1 MNFRR
6 LFPLLLLGCFFA
18 VSAVAGSFNYAN
30 CWQRITNFETKGLPQ
45 SALRAVDSLMQVARA
60 EKESPQLLKGWL
72 YRIHFLMVKDQDAF
86 FSEIDAMEKYTRKTD
101 DSVEKAVLH
110 SLLAKLYEQYF
121 LQNSYTISQRT
132 NLSVEKPADIKEW
145 SANVFAD
152 TIAMHVKASLF
163 DAALLQRTDA
173 LRYEAVMA
181 PGKDSRVLQPSLYD
195 FLCAQA
201 IETLSDFSANQKIDN
216 KPFNNSALFDKAEFF
231 VRQTGTDPSSKAEI
245 VRIYRQWISFRLGDK
260 KREAL
265 VNVDLARLNYF
276 NRHADIASKQEL
288 YLKALQQLRQDN
300 ASTES
305 EVNVIAAQAN
315 YYLENDAY
323 DVQRPDETAQFLD
336 YKKRAFDLCEQ
347 GIRQFPNYKRID
359 VLKSIRSQIT
369 ERTVETNN
377 SEVTAADTPLKISL
391 STANIAQLEVKI
403 YRVDA
408 NAADYYKSQR
418 VAYKNQL
425 DKGAVL
431 METRK
436 VKLNPLTFFRATDT
450 TLIIP
455 KLPYGHYEYVIS
467 EPGNTNADKQ
477 VCGRFSVS
485 DLVYFTRT
493 RENGKIDLYVVNR
506 VSGYPQSGVTIRT
519 YKQSGYGENISLT
532 QTGTYV
538 SDSNGY
544 CQLSKKE
551 QSGVFIAISKEGDTS
566 FPVSSVSSYFYE
578 GTRDAQ
584 VVPQVS
590 LFTDRAIYRPGQTVY
605 YKGIAWLATKDSS
618 RTVPDREY
626 TVALH
631 DVSGQEVGKQTVKA
645 NPFGSFSGSFVLPK
659 GRLNGNYSLNAGNG
673 GFASFLVEEY
683 KRPTFEIKFD
693 TIRGTPAFGDS
704 VMIRGAVR
712 SYAGFPLD
720 NAKVNYRVIR
730 RCHWLMRWFSTP
742 DREIV
747 NGQIKT
753 DGKGNF
759 HLSFVPQKEGQMA
772 LRGEQFYTYSVMA
785 EVTDASGE
793 TQKNEM
799 SFSVGDKSI
808 YLMPD
813 MPEVIDKNEPFQ
825 LKIAALNLNGAVV
838 KTNIKYTLSLL
849 KPETEFVENVK
860 KENLSCVDK
869 ELLSGTVDTGKGE
882 KVVVS
887 NSGGWSSGKYLL
899 SLSAK
904 DEQGRTVTLQ
914 KSVVLYSPNDRKL
927 PVRSYCW
934 TNEIKTSCLPGES
947 ADILFGTSAANVNV
961 LYELID
967 GTKLLESKWITFN
980 DEMRH
985 LSIPFKKEWGQEV
998 SLRLTFVKDQQYFSR
1013 VIKIE
1018 RKTGVKKLTPKFSVF
1033 RDKLLPG
1040 QNEEWRITIPE
1051 LQSAQKQAECMVT
1064 MFDASLNAF
1073 APHNWYFNPV
1083 YAGYVNQLPYWNA
1096 TLGRMDSHNAA
1107 YLVGKAYSVADYRF
1121 DDFDPILNSLFDGF
1135 RGGRPMKNGRRM
1147 EKVNFTASPVM
1158 LNAPMAVGGLGKRTA
1173 LMESETRHSDI
1184 VGSVTV
1190 GYGTISQK
1198 AIIPRQNFAETAFFY
1213 PQLRTDEKGEVAFSF
1228 VVPESTTRWSVKGL
1242 AHTQD
1247 LFLGQWSAE
1256 AITQKPFMVQP
1267 NIPRFVRQ
1275 NDTLVVTTKLV
1286 NLSGKNQRG
1295 QAHLELLDAE
1305 TNRPLKIAAADK
1317 NFVLTQDSTGVMMWK
1332 VHGFSDVQMLICKI
1346 TASTGEFSD
1355 GEQHYLPVLPDKL
1368 RVTETLPVRVRGN
1381 QSKQYVFERLQS
1393 EYSKVDTKNL
1403 IVEMTT
1409 NPAWYAVQALPALS
1423 MPDNDCAVNWFAAY
1437 YANTLASVIVRSNPK
1452 IADSYRQ
1459 WQESGN
1465 ALKSNLEKNEE
1476 VKNLLL
1482 TETPWALEAQKESD
1496 QKQRIAQLFD
1506 TNRQLEMRR
1515 QAMERLQALQL
1526 ENGAFSWFKGMP
1538 EDRFVSQY
1546 ILVGLSRLKQLGADA
1561 YTPQEANMIKRG
1573 VAYADACMARD
1584 FDLLKR
1590 ENKEW
1595 KATKSLP
1602 PAQIYY
1608 FYMRSFFDTVPV
1620 EKNAVEAVGFY
1631 QKLLAKDWINCTL
1644 FGRALIAVTAQRN
1657 GDKPLAAAIVKSLLE
1672 NATSSEEKGMFWA
1685 NNKGGRWWHES
1696 NIATQTAILEAVSE
1710 ITKNGQQTDDMKLWL
1725 LSQKQTERW
1734 SSPIATAD
1742 AVYAL
1747 LMKGSDWL
1755 SGGNDVQIKLGK
1767 QLVKRE
1773 KSEAGTGYFKTIFG
1787 KDEVK
1792 PEMAEVSVRNNESH
1806 PAWGAIYWQYE
1817 APLDQITAQKGVQL
1831 SIGKKLYIERSSATG
1846 QILEPLTDATRLKA
1860 GDKLT
1865 VRLVVSSDRDMEYVA
1880 LTDQR
1885 AACLEPVEPLSG
1897 CRWKERLCYYQNT
1910 KDASTQ
1916 FSFSYLP
1923 KGTYVF
1929 EYSAWVT
1936 RLGTYNNGVAT
1947 IQCQYAPEFTAHS
1960 AALKLNVEN

>member
-6 LFPLLLLGCFFA
+6 LFPSFLLGYFLV
-18 VSAVAGSFNYAN
+18 VSAAAGSFNYAN
-30 CWQRITNFETKGLPQ
+30 CWQHITNFESKGLPQ
-45 SALRAVDSLMQVARA
+45 SALQAVDSLMKVARA

-72 YRIHFLMVKDQDAF
+72 YRIHFLMEKDQDAF
-86 FSEIDAMEKYTRKTD
+86 SSELGAMETYTRTTD
-101 DSVEKAVLH
+101 DPAEKAMLH

-121 LQNSYTISQRT
+121 LQNSYAISQRT
-132 NLSVEKPADIKEW
+132 NLSFEKPTDIKEW
-145 SANVFAD
+145 SMNVFAD
-152 TIAMHVKASLF
+152 TIAMHVKASLH

-181 PGKDSRVLQPSLYD
+181 PGKDSRVLQPTLYD

-201 IETLSDFSANQKIDN
+201 IETLSGFSANQKIDN
-216 KPFNNSALFDKAEFF
+216 KPFNNSALFDKAELF
-231 VRQTGTDPSSKAEI
+231 VRQTEADPSVKSEI
-245 VRIYRQWISFRLGDK
+245 VRIYRQWLAFRLGDK

-276 NRHADIASKQEL
+276 SKHADIASKQEL
-288 YLKALQQLRQDN
+288 YLKALLQLRLEN
-300 ASTES
+300 AATGN
-305 EVNVIAAQAN
+305 EVEVIAALAN

-323 DVQRPDETAQFLD
+323 DAQRLDETAQFLD

-347 GIRQFPNYKRID
+347 GIRQYPNYKRID
-359 VLKSIRSQIT
+359 VLKSIRRQIA
-369 ERTVETNN
+369 ERIVEANN
-377 SEVTAADTPLKISL
+377 PEVTSADTPLKISL
-391 STANIAQLEVKI
+391 STANIVQLEIKV
-403 YRVDA
+403 YRVND

-425 DKGAVL
+425 TKGAVL

-436 VKLNPLTFFRATDT
+436 VKLNPSAFFRATDT
-450 TLIIP
+450 TLVIP
-455 KLPYGHYEYVIS
+455 KLPYGHYEYVVS
-467 EPGNTNADKQ
+467 EPENTNADKQ

-485 DLVYFTRT
+485 DLAFFTRT
-493 RENGKIDLYVVNR
+493 RGNGKIDLYVVNR
-506 VSGYPQSGVTIRT
+506 VSGYPQSGVAIHT
-519 YKQSGYGENISLT
+519 YKQTGYGENLSLT
-532 QTGTYV
+532 QTGAYV

-544 CQLSKKE
+544 CQLSEKE
-551 QSGVFIAISKEGDTS
+551 QSGIFIAVSKGADTS

-578 GTRDAQ
+578 GPRDAQ
-584 VVPQVS
+584 VIPQVS

-618 RTVPDREY
+618 RTVSDGAY
-626 TVALH
+626 TVMLQ
-631 DVSGQEVGKQTVKA
+631 DVSGQEVGKQTVKT

-659 GRLNGNYSLNAGNG
+659 GRLNGNYSLHAGNG

-683 KRPTFEIKFD
+683 KRPTFEITFD

-704 VMIRGAVR
+704 VTIHGAVR

-720 NAKVNYRVIR
+720 NATVNYRVIR
-730 RCHWLMRWFSTP
+730 RYHWLMRWLRTP

-747 NGQIKT
+747 NGQIKS

-759 HLSFVPQKEGQMA
+759 QLSFVPQKEDA
-772 LRGEQFYTYSVMA
+772 TLIRGEQFYTYSVMA
-785 EVTDASGE
+785 EVTDGSGE

-799 SFSVGDKSI
+799 SFSVGEKSV
-808 YLMPD
+808 YLTAD
-813 MPEVIDKNEPFQ
+813 IPEIIDKNEPFQ
-825 LKIAALNLNGAVV
+825 LKIAALNLNGATV
-838 KTNIKYTLSLL
+838 KTNIKYTLSRL
-849 KPETEFVENVK
+849 KTETEFTENIR
-860 KENLSCVDK
+860 KENLSDVDK
-869 ELLSGTVDTGKGE
+869 EILSGTVDTGQGE
-882 KVVVS
+882 NIRVS
-887 NSGGWSSGKYLL
+887 NSGNWSSGKYLL

-947 ADILFGTSAANVNV
+947 ADILFGTSAADVKV

-967 GTKLLESKWITFN
+967 GTKLLESKWMTFD
-980 DEMRH
+980 DEMHH
-985 LSIPFKKEWGQEV
+985 LNIPFNKEWGQEV
-998 SLRLTFVKDQQYFSR
+998 SLRLTFVKDQKYFSR

-1018 RKTGVKKLTPKFSVF
+1018 RKAAEKKLTPRFSVF

-1040 QNEEWRITIPE
+1040 QKEEWRITIPE

-1073 APHNWYFNPV
+1073 TPHNWYFNPV
-1083 YAGYVNQLPYWNA
+1083 YAGYENQLPYWNT
-1096 TLGRMDSHNAA
+1096 TLGRMDSRNAA
-1107 YLVGKAYSVADYRF
+1107 YMVGKEYSVADYRF
-1121 DDFDPILNSLFDGF
+1121 DNFDPILTGLFDGF

-1147 EKVNFTASPVM
+1147 EKINFVVSKVT
-1158 LNAPMAVGGLGKRTA
+1158 LDAPMAAGGLGKRTA
-1173 LMESETRHSDI
+1173 LMESETVQSDI
-1184 VGSVTV
+1184 AGIVAV

-1242 AHTQD
+1242 AHTPD
-1247 LFLGQWSAE
+1247 LLLGQWSAE
-1256 AITQKPFMVQP
+1256 AVTQKPFMVQP
-1267 NIPRFVRQ
+1267 NIPRFIRQ

-1305 TNRPLKIAAADK
+1305 TNQPLKIAAADK
-1317 NFVLTQDSTGVMMWK
+1317 NFALTQDSTGVMVWK
-1332 VHGFSDVQMLICKI
+1332 VNGFSDVQMLICKI

-1355 GEQHYLPVLPDKL
+1355 GEQHYIPVLSDKL
-1368 RVTETLPVRVRGN
+1368 RVTETLPIRVRGN

-1393 EYSKVDTKNL
+1393 EYSKADTKNL

-1423 MPDNDCAVNWFAAY
+1423 LPDNDCAVNWFASY
-1437 YANTLASVIVRSNPK
+1437 YANTLASVIVRANPK

-1459 WQESGN
+1459 WQQSGN

-1482 TETPWALEAQKESD
+1482 TETPWVPEAQKESD

-1506 TNRQLEMRR
+1506 TNRQLDMRR

-1538 EDRFVSQY
+1538 EDRFISQY

-1561 YTPQEANMIKRG
+1561 YTPEESNMIKKG
-1573 VAYADACMARD
+1573 VAYADDCMARD
-1584 FDLLKR
+1584 FDRMKR

-1595 KATKSLP
+1595 KTTKSLS

-1620 EKNAVEAVGFY
+1620 NKNAVESVHFY
-1631 QKLLAKDWINCTL
+1631 QKLLAQDWINCTL
-1644 FGRALIAVTAQRN
+1644 FGRALIAVTAQRS

-1696 NIATQTAILEAVSE
+1696 NIATQTTILEAVSE
-1710 ITKNGQQTDDMKLWL
+1710 VNKNEQQTDDMKLWL

-1734 SSPIATAD
+1734 NSPIATTD

-1767 QLVKRE
+1767 QPVKRE
-1773 KSEAGTGYFKTIFG
+1773 KSEADTGYFKTIFG

-1806 PAWGAIYWQYE
+1806 PAWGALYWQYE
-1817 APLDQITAQKGVQL
+1817 ASPDQITAQKGVQL
-1831 SIGKKLYIERSSATG
+1831 TISKKLYIERSSATG
-1846 QILEPLTDATRLKA
+1846 QILEPLTDTTRLKA

-1916 FSFSYLP
+1916 FFFSYLP

-1936 RLGTYNNGVAT
+1936 RPGTYNNGVAT
-1947 IQCQYAPEFTAHS
+1947 IQCQYAPEFAAHS
-1960 AALKLNVEN
+1960 AAVKLHVEN